1 MFPCNNSIKLKIES
15 AVLEFFREKS
25 AVCQIKK
32 IAENAVSSSVW
43 EFVTCLLLYI
53 IYDKILVKLQRALG
67 RVGKKYV
74 FKYAKQLTNLT

>member
-25 AVCQIKK
+25 PVCQIKK
-32 IAENAVSSSVW
+32 IAENTVSSSVW
-43 EFVTCLLLYI
+43 EFATCQLLYI
-53 IYDKILVKLQRALG
+53 IYDKILVKLLQRALD

-74 FKYAKQLTNLT
+74 F

>member
-25 AVCQIKK
+25 PVCQIKK
-32 IAENAVSSSVW
+32 IAENIVSSSVW
-43 EFVTCLLLYI
+43 KFVTCLLLYI
-53 IYDKILVKLQRALG
+53 IYDKILVKLQRALD

-74 FKYAKQLTNLT
+74 F

>member
-25 AVCQIKK
+25 PVFQIKK
-32 IAENAVSSSVW
+32 IAENTVSSSVW
-43 EFVTCLLLYI
+43 KFVTCLLLYI
-53 IYDKILVKLQRALG
+53 IYDKILVKLQRALD

-74 FKYAKQLTNLT
+74 F